1 MTDLYLKGRRVL
13 TPDGERPATVI
24 VKGGRIEAL
33 ADYDATPGGPGRDV
47 GDAVLMPG
55 VVDTHVH
62 VNEPGRTEWEGFE
75 TATRAA
81 AAGGITTLVDMPLNS
96 TPVTTTLEALGIKRA
111 AAEGKLWVDT
121 GFWGGVVPGNA
132 GELAPMIDAGVCG
145 FKAFLCHSGIDD
157 FPNATEADLRLAMP
171 ILAARGVPL
180 LVHAE
185 LEPAGFTAPPGDPRH
200 YATFLASRPAD
211 WEVNAIRLMID
222 LCRETGCPVH
232 VVHLAA
238 ADALPLIAAAKAEGL
253 PFTVET
259 CPHYLVF
266 TAEEIADG
274 ATHFKCCPPIRGS
287 ENRERLWAGLAD
299 GTIDFVA
306 CDHSPCTPGLKLP
319 DAGDFMGAWGGIAG
333 LQFSLQNVWTHAHA
347 RGFTLNDLLPWLC
360 GRTARFA
367 GLADR
372 KGAIA
377 PGLDADLVVWHP
389 QTPYRVTP
397 DAVRHRH
404 GLTPYMDRELLGVIE
419 TTYLR
424 GEKVYDRG
432 TFAEG
437 PTGRMLAR
445 SEAGSLVRPL

>member
-1 MTDLYLKGRRVL
+1 MTDLFLKGRRVL

-24 VKGGRIEAL
+24 IKGGRIAAV
-33 ADYDATPGGPGRDV
+33 ADFDAAPDGPGRDV

-96 TPVTTTLEALGIKRA
+96 TPVTTTLEALEAKRA
-111 AAEGKLWVDT
+111 AAAGKLWVDT

-132 GELAPMIDAGVCG
+132 DELAPMIDAGVCG

-157 FPNATEADLRLAMP
+157 FPNATEADLRRAMP
-171 ILAARGVPL
+171 ILAGRGVPL

-185 LEPAGFTAPPGDPRH
+185 LEPAGFTAPSGDARR

-238 ADALPLIAAAKAEGL
+238 ADALPLIASAKAEGL
-253 PFTVET
+253 PFSVET

-274 ATHFKCCPPIRGS
+274 DTHFKCCPPIRGR

-306 CDHSPCTPGLKLP
+306 CDHSPCTPGLKLL
-319 DAGDFMGAWGGIAG
+319 DEGDFMAAWGGIAG

-347 RGFTLNDLLPWLC
+347 RGFTLSEILPWLA

-419 TTYLR
+419 ATYLR
-424 GEKVYDRG
+424 GEQVYANG
-432 TFAEG
+432 QFAER

-445 SEAGSLVRPL
+445 SEAGSLVTS